1 MGFLQNA
8 AVLILHLI
16 GSELSRKVHHNNN
29 NNQER
34 CSAEVE
40 LNIEEGHHELGYQA
54 DKYHVH
60 RADEGKPCHNLV
72 NMLRSSLTR
81 TDAVNVRSALLQ
93 VLAYLPRVE
102 HERGVE
108 EADLRPDTS
117 RKIAVSPPNQE
128 ASVPGNMIMLEAKIA
143 GITPDWLILSGRCCA
158 GAE

>member
-40 LNIEEGHHELGYQA
+40 LHIEEGHHELGYQA

-60 RADEGKPCHNLV
+60 RP
-72 NMLRSSLTR
+72 
-81 TDAVNVRSALLQ
+81 
-93 VLAYLPRVE
+93 Y
-102 HERGVE
+102 
-108 EADLRPDTS
+108 
-117 RKIAVSPPNQE
+117 
-128 ASVPGNMIMLEAKIA
+128 
-143 GITPDWLILSGRCCA
+143 
-158 GAE
+158 